1 MLARYA
7 RNTRQARHVA
17 CRRKPKGNKYIRV
30 SCYSFR
36 AEPLLS
42 DVCWH
47 YGNIQ
52 AWVNPYTTPFLYSEH
67 IYIYWGVEMFCK
79 RAENTI
85 GRCLEPEMLCVTNGW
100 ASRRWVVHRSSK
112 ILSIVRKGYII
123 FSHFMYFVLIVWCVG
138 EDITV
143 VAGHVFDKISL
154 IQFMIRLVM

>member
-67 IYIYWGVEMFCK
+67 IYILGRRNVLQTSREYNRTMFGTRDVVCNK
-79 RAENTI
+79 WLGLKAVSCSSFIQNFKYSSQRLHHFQPLYVFCIN
-85 GRCLEPEMLCVTNGW
+85 CVVCWRRYHCGGW
-100 ASRRWVVHRSSK
+100 SRFR
-112 ILSIVRKGYII
+112 
-123 FSHFMYFVLIVWCVG
+123 
-138 EDITV
+138 
-143 VAGHVFDKISL
+143 
-154 IQFMIRLVM
+154 